1 MNEPITDP
9 QQSNLLRPPARL
21 KRKMLLWLGLF
32 MLFQIWDS
40 LLGLILH
47 ALHIL
52 IEYLELA
59 LEHLLEILF
68 HLEGHDGQMATAW
81 IGSLLIIAFLYRLIT
96 RSLRAL
102 KARFRSRGY
111 FFVWLKVHAL
121 ENWVFLSLLFAACLG
136 SALFM

>member
-1 MNEPITDP
+1 MNEPITDNQPTIP
-9 QQSNLLRPPARL
+9 QRSHARL
-21 KRKMLLWLGLF
+21 KRKILLWLGLY
-32 MLFQIWDS
+32 MLFQFWDS
-40 LLGLILH
+40 LLGVILH

-96 RSLRAL
+96 RTLRAF

-111 FFVWLKVHAL
+111 FFAWLKVHAL
-121 ENWVFLSLLFAACLG
+121 ENWLFLSLLFAACLG
-136 SALFM
+136 SVLFM

>member
-9 QQSNLLRPPARL
+9 QQTGPLRPPARL
-21 KRKMLLWLGLF
+21 KRKILLWLGLF
-32 MLFQIWDS
+32 MLFQFWDS
-40 LLGLILH
+40 LLGFILH

-96 RSLRAL
+96 GSLGAFR
-102 KARFRSRGY
+102 ARFRSRGY
-111 FFVWLKVHAL
+111 FLSWVKVHAL
-121 ENWVFLSLLFAACLG
+121 ENWLFLSLLFAACLG
-136 SALFM
+136 WALYM

>member
-9 QQSNLLRPPARL
+9 QQSNPLRPSARL
-21 KRKMLLWLGLF
+21 KRKILLWLGLF
-32 MLFQIWDS
+32 MLFQFWDS
-40 LLGLILH
+40 LLDVTLH

-81 IGSLLIIAFLYRLIT
+81 IGSILIIAFLYRLIART
-96 RSLRAL
+96 LRAW

-111 FFVWLKVHAL
+111 FLAWVKVHAL
-121 ENWVFLSLLFAACLG
+121 ENWLFLSLLFAACLG
-136 SALFM
+136 SVLFL